1 MAERPNAETGDNAAN
16 PYAAPRVTTGQPW
29 GTGDPEC
36 EAVRRANLT
45 DEAYS
50 KFLVRANVV
59 FAAVFGGL
67 AILCLSF
74 PIRHAIGQI
83 NAPWVAKLNWAAF
96 FALVAAIPVLGI
108 LAAYGLHR
116 RKPWAIFVETL
127 VVMDLLIFWVFP
139 LVNRDER
146 TPILHFVAGAVFALC
161 LVTPF
166 LNVLDLRD
174 SAVFKSDYLRV
185 IAATSYV
192 RVKAK
197 LPLSLRLIMAVL
209 GLFFVGLAFYLI
221 SP

>member
-36 EAVRRANLT
+36 EAVRRPNLT

-96 FALVAAIPVLGI
+96 RARGGHSGTGNTRSVRFAPAEALGDFRRNAGRHGPV
-108 LAAYGLHR
+108 
-116 RKPWAIFVETL
+116 
-127 VVMDLLIFWVFP
+127 DLLGF
-139 LVNRDER
+139 
-146 TPILHFVAGAVFALC
+146 
-161 LVTPF
+161 
-166 LNVLDLRD
+166 
-174 SAVFKSDYLRV
+174 SARQS
-185 IAATSYV
+185 
-192 RVKAK
+192 
-197 LPLSLRLIMAVL
+197 
-209 GLFFVGLAFYLI
+209 
-221 SP
+221 